1 MWVSLTSI
9 KNEFGFFC
17 GVVMFLCLLVLSVWE
32 SLYIGLILGV
42 MSICVSIILGSSM
55 SSLAGYF
62 VFLIYVG
69 GLMVLFGYVLS
80 VFPNQY
86 FAFGFLPGKFL
97 FSLFMAFSLFSVSF
111 KSESAS
117 KLGGFLMFNSSA
129 YMYLFVGG
137 FLLFVLIL
145 VVSLCKK
152 RHLPLRGG
160 LFGQ

>member
-1 MWVSLTSI
+1 MNLI
-9 KNEFGFFC
+9 FFC
-17 GVVMFLCLLVLSVWE
+17 GVVIFLCLLVLRVWE

-42 MSICVSIILGSSM
+42 MSICVSVILGGRIRR
-55 SSLAGYF
+55 LAGYF

-69 GLMVLFGYVLS
+69 GLIVLFGYVLS

-97 FSLFMAFSLFSVSF
+97 FSLSMVIRLFRISF
-111 KSESAS
+111 KSEGAR
-117 KLGGFLMFNSSA
+117 KLGGFLIFNRSA
-129 YMYLFVGG
+129 YIYLFVGG
-137 FLLFVLIL
+137 FLLFILIL

-160 LFGQ
+160 LFGE

>member
-1 MWVSLTSI
+1 MVMMPV
-9 KNEFGFFC
+9 FC
-17 GVVMFLCLLVLSVWE
+17 SFVVFMCLIVLSVWE

-42 MSICVSIILGSSM
+42 TSVVISVILGGFM
-55 SSLAGYF
+55 TSLAGYF

-97 FSLFMAFSLFSVSF
+97 LGFSLSVIFSMLSF
-111 KSESAS
+111 KSESGE
-117 KLGGFLMFNSSA
+117 KEGVFLLFNSA
-129 YMYLFVGG
+129 AGVYLFVGS
-137 FLLFVLIL
+137 FLLFILVL

-152 RHLPLRGG
+152 RHLPLRSGV
-160 LFGQ
+160 FS